1 MTMHEPKRTVDEKIK
16 AISGGLIALTGILA
30 AITQFNDTLKKAVDS
45 LGPVADLPLIVWVL
59 IAAVLF
65 IVGAFTLRDGLAR
78 RSRLLRP
85 EVLLLKADNP
95 AHLKGRAEDIERLAT
110 LCFEAQQVHLVGES
124 GAGKSALIQAGLC
137 PALEVEK
144 KLFPIYL
151 DVWGQDWQAGPRT
164 ALSHALWEV
173 LSEENRKIVGPTAL
187 LESGK
192 LIVILERCKAQLG
205 RVPLLILDQFDDYQ
219 SRHRARFLAGRRR
232 TWISA
237 DRLCEANAFW
247 GDVKKLIDDH
257 VVHCLFATRSDT
269 ADGLESIRFV
279 TPQVYRLDRLNAD
292 FVLPLLTELTTHR
305 DGEPPVLFAADRGWE
320 RMKERLARDL
330 SEDGTVLPVQMKIAL
345 QGLASL
351 RSLTVRDY
359 ERAGGLHG
367 LEAAHVE
374 RHIVNTARHS
384 GLTKIHVQLLLTS
397 LVDVNTFKTVPKSTA
412 EMAAAITAGD
422 ESQGGRMS
430 RAVEEAL
437 DDLEKKEIIRKRLDP
452 DTRQHVWI
460 LDHDYLC
467 RGVLEAERRANRWF
481 ALAQE
486 RHRAFREAGGSA
498 WRRWR
503 SLLSP
508 WQQVMLLTQHLCGR
522 FRYGPLR
529 SYATWSVL
537 RFVPY
542 LLLLTAVSLGWR
554 ESLRQQQTELARTE
568 AAQILSDL
576 GLTEDRDPSPLEVD
590 RLWHLA
596 TSSHA
601 VRLSFLEQTLET
613 TGNAKRFNRRADIAV
628 QAAVGL
634 DPDRQKQALSNIV
647 LPCLQRTAAPQ
658 SIKTS
663 CSRIGLALSRGDERQ
678 KILVFLSETLIKA
691 IAQATDREDRRE
703 LAFTLK
709 AALRELAPA
718 ESQQAFTRLLAAIEQ
733 GTDRDQGELLMDVL
747 AIVAT
752 KLPPAEARQTFDQL
766 LTALSEKA
774 PASWILPAVAAQ
786 LTPGEAPKALTQLLA
801 AIERAVDHEVLW
813 TLAKALEM
821 VPGELTLAE
830 AQQAFGRLLPVIQQI
845 TPRYSP
851 DSAASRALQAV
862 AAKLAPS
869 EAQQAFVQLLAA
881 FEQASYP
888 GQLTALEGALEAVA
902 LKLTPAQAPQALSQL
917 LAVIARINVL
927 WGGDVLET
935 LVITLKATVA
945 KQASAE
951 VQQALAAQLLADIEE
966 DIRSKDRAERLPS
979 GMFEALIRALQA
991 VAANLTPAQAQHAFV
1006 QLVPA
1011 IKRTSYT
1018 GRLEPLPG
1026 ALEALAARLA
1036 SVQAQQAFAQLLAIL
1051 EQSFDYDDLLEV
1063 VAARYAG
1070 VLGAVAAR
1078 LAPAE
1083 AQQASAQLLATI
1095 ENATHPIQLGVLAR
1109 ALKAVPAN
1117 VAEQT
1122 LLDLLKRPMSVGA
1135 FRSILMEILER
1146 QTDQK
1151 FDGNLW
1157 KMVAWAQAHGL
1168 DVKGPPRRPG
1178 KSATIQ

>member
-1 MTMHEPKRTVDEKIK
+1 
-16 AISGGLIALTGILA
+16 
-30 AITQFNDTLKKAVDS
+30 
-45 LGPVADLPLIVWVL
+45 
-59 IAAVLF
+59 
-65 IVGAFTLRDGLAR
+65 
-78 RSRLLRP
+78 
-85 EVLLLKADNP
+85 
-95 AHLKGRAEDIERLAT
+95 
-110 LCFEAQQVHLVGES
+110 
-124 GAGKSALIQAGLC
+124 
-137 PALEVEK
+137 
-144 KLFPIYL
+144 
-151 DVWGQDWQAGPRT
+151 
-164 ALSHALWEV
+164 
-173 LSEENRKIVGPTAL
+173 
-187 LESGK
+187 
-192 LIVILERCKAQLG
+192 
-205 RVPLLILDQFDDYQ
+205 
-219 SRHRARFLAGRRR
+219 
-232 TWISA
+232 
-237 DRLCEANAFW
+237 
-247 GDVKKLIDDH
+247 
-257 VVHCLFATRSDT
+257 
-269 ADGLESIRFV
+269 
-279 TPQVYRLDRLNAD
+279 
-292 FVLPLLTELTTHR
+292 
-305 DGEPPVLFAADRGWE
+305 
-320 RMKERLARDL
+320 
-330 SEDGTVLPVQMKIAL
+330 
-345 QGLASL
+345 
-351 RSLTVRDY
+351 
-359 ERAGGLHG
+359 
-367 LEAAHVE
+367 
-374 RHIVNTARHS
+374 
-384 GLTKIHVQLLLTS
+384 
-397 LVDVNTFKTVPKSTA
+397 
-412 EMAAAITAGD
+412 
-422 ESQGGRMS
+422 
-430 RAVEEAL
+430 
-437 DDLEKKEIIRKRLDP
+437 
-452 DTRQHVWI
+452 
-460 LDHDYLC
+460 
-467 RGVLEAERRANRWF
+467 
-481 ALAQE
+481 
-486 RHRAFREAGGSA
+486 
-498 WRRWR
+498 
-503 SLLSP
+503 
-508 WQQVMLLTQHLCGR
+508 
-522 FRYGPLR
+522 
-529 SYATWSVL
+529 
-537 RFVPY
+537 
-542 LLLLTAVSLGWR
+542 
-554 ESLRQQQTELARTE
+554 
-568 AAQILSDL
+568 
-576 GLTEDRDPSPLEVD
+576 
-590 RLWHLA
+590 
-596 TSSHA
+596 
-601 VRLSFLEQTLET
+601 
-613 TGNAKRFNRRADIAV
+613 
-628 QAAVGL
+628 
-634 DPDRQKQALSNIV
+634 
-647 LPCLQRTAAPQ
+647 
-658 SIKTS
+658 
-663 CSRIGLALSRGDERQ
+663 
-678 KILVFLSETLIKA
+678 VFLSETLIKA

-752 KLPPAEARQTFDQL
+752 RLPPAEARQTFDQL

-1083 AQQASAQLLATI
+1083 AQQTSAQLLATI

-1168 DVKGPPRRPG
+1168 DVKSPPRRPG